1 MSLKPN
7 KSEETWNT
15 LKDKDKIR
23 IDASKEVA
31 AILSKAEVKTTV
43 EKKKKGKHQ
52 HKYEQ
57 TTLNIELIE
66 QAVDFHSKKLQ
77 SRKEEMLSTMATLFP
92 TGSTSLEELKQ
103 SSQSLVNALSGIGK
117 EMEMSKEL
125 FGDLPKEI
133 RVLLR
138 VAAYVIAAQR
148 DAEEMA
154 QVEVEASKV
163 SSLLAFGDGQE
174 LDIFQV
180 DSALRRLA
188 LKREQIIQ
196 RSFGCSSMSLTST
209 LNDKKSAIES
219 LWQRSG
225 GTADVKLLE
234 ILRSRVR
241 NCLHL
246 CKSDPSILVAALRIL
261 EKRSLVQFKLGIDFY
276 MFGKYSG
283 IEDIATT
290 VVTWSIR
297 DAVADLALTFDKD
310 AANARFD
317 SSSPS
322 TATPIKSPV
331 SAPSSGGSTL
341 SFTPKSAKTET
352 GDLIE
357 QVLNTADLLIG
368 NLTFV
373 VEEVESR
380 FPPRHRVFHLFMT
393 ETYNQV
399 GALLWW
405 LVSKLKE
412 LSSYDTLAVISWI
425 EEYHEHL
432 PNLVPPNQVSS
443 FTLEGPLER
452 LSEGYATRAK
462 ELMKKWISN
471 IVKVDKTSLL
481 ESTEQ
486 GTLYSNGPS
495 DVFRIINEQLSIVAE
510 HAKHGSNLLVSNVC
524 DACAECL
531 LEYRKLSVLSLM
543 GIETEDGAL
552 ERYCAMSNNHRRCG
566 VLSLQFLQRAN
577 ELLGTHFGQESPGEV
592 KSASQLN
599 ENHNDLDQNEKEYVI
614 QEKGAK
620 ERAFDLSSLPFLFAI
635 SASFCAKLV
644 VQVIFLDLSEAS
656 NLWPYLYTEEW
667 ENGTEPI
674 AESVIETIKDFFEDI
689 EEFVEQKEDK
699 QAAALAIAQNI
710 AETYLKEAAERFGSG
725 KRLRRLLSGFRGDKH
740 KHRLN
745 ELDDEESTTNNSEA
759 KRRSAKRL
767 FGKRCIERLRADL
780 EAYSNYFKELG
791 KPAEVS
797 KRLVGMDTLA
807 DLLESSSPTAVSVI
821 YTRLVRY
828 LLQRWEDSQSGA
840 DNYLEQ
846 SRGAAS
852 SVLPKAERLLHMYRP
867 SSLQKLFSHK
877 FEASRLR
884 ECNAELKRIWKEYG
898 PSAIGKEGMELH
910 DDEESEVEEMI

>member
-1 MSLKPN
+1 M
-7 KSEETWNT
+7 EETNNN
-15 LKDKDKIR
+15 KIR
-23 IDASKEVA
+23 IDAAKEVA
-31 AILSKAEVKTTV
+31 AILSKAEIKATTTTTTT
-43 EKKKKGKHQ
+43 EKKKGKHNSSS
-52 HKYEQ
+52 KYEPTKLHKEWIQ
-57 TTLNIELIE
+57 
-66 QAVDFHSKKLQ
+66 QAVEFHDKKLQ
-77 SRKEEMLSTMATLFP
+77 TRKEEMLSTMATLFP
-92 TGSTSLEELKQ
+92 TGSSALEKLKV
-103 SSQSLVNALSGIGK
+103 SSQALVNTFNVVGEK
-117 EMEMSKEL
+117 MDESKQL

-148 DAEEMA
+148 DAEQMA
-154 QVEVEASKV
+154 QIEVEASKV
-163 SSLLAFGDGQE
+163 SSLVAFGDTQE

-180 DSALRRLA
+180 DKALRSLA
-188 LKREQIIQ
+188 LKREEIIQ
-196 RSFGCSSMSLTST
+196 RSFGCSSMSLTVK
-209 LNDKKSAIES
+209 NSAIES

-225 GTADVKLLE
+225 GAADVNLLE
-234 ILRSRVR
+234 ILRQRVR
-241 NCLHL
+241 NCLFL
-246 CKSDPSILVAALRIL
+246 CKNDPCRLVAALRIL
-261 EKRSLVQFKLGIDFY
+261 EKRSFIQLKLGIDFY

-283 IEDIATT
+283 IGDIAATI
-290 VVTWSIR
+290 VSWGVR
-297 DAVADLALTFDKD
+297 DAVSDLASTFDKD
-310 AANARFD
+310 AASARLD
-317 SSSPS
+317 SASSPIKTPNSSSS
-322 TATPIKSPV
+322 
-331 SAPSSGGSTL
+331 GSTF
-341 SFTPKSAKTET
+341 FTPKSAKTET

-405 LVSKLKE
+405 LVSKSKE

-432 PNLVPPNQVSS
+432 PNLVPPNHISN
-443 FTLEGPLER
+443 FTLDGPLER
-452 LSEGYATRAK
+452 LSQVYANRAK

-471 IVKVDKTSLL
+471 VVKVDKTSLL
-481 ESTEQ
+481 ETTER

-510 HAKHGSNLLVSNVC
+510 HAKHGSKTLVSNVC

-552 ERYCAMSNNHRRCG
+552 ERYCAMSNNHRRCV
-566 VLSLQFLQRAN
+566 VLSSQFLSRTN
-577 ELLGTHFGQESPGEV
+577 ELLGTSYGQESPGEV
-592 KSASQLN
+592 KSASQRSQN
-599 ENHNDLDQNEKEYVI
+599 GWEEKQSATNEKSPN
-614 QEKGAK
+614 
-620 ERAFDLSSLPFLFAI
+620 ERTFPLLSTLPNLFAI

-656 NLWPYLYTEEW
+656 NLWPCLYTEEW

-689 EEFVEQKEDK
+689 EEFIEQKEDK
-699 QAAALAIAQNI
+699 QAAALAIAQTVS
-710 AETYLKEAAERFGSG
+710 ETYLKEAAERFGSG
-725 KRLRRLLSGFRGDKH
+725 KRLKRLLSGFKGGDKH
-740 KHRLN
+740 KHHLHD
-745 ELDDEESTTNNSEA
+745 LEEENIASSSEA
-759 KRRSAKRL
+759 KKRSAKRL
-767 FGKRCIERLRADL
+767 FGKRCIERLGADL
-780 EAYSNYFKELG
+780 EAYSNYFKELA

-797 KRLVGMDTLA
+797 KRLAGMDTLA
-807 DLLESSSPTAVSVI
+807 DLLESSSPTAVSVV

-828 LLQRWEDSQSGA
+828 LLQRWEESQSGA
-840 DNYLEQ
+840 DVYLEQ

-852 SVLPKAERLLHMYRP
+852 SVIPKAERLLHMYRP
-867 SSLQKLFSHK
+867 TSLQKLFSHK

-884 ECNAELKRIWKEYG
+884 ECTAELKRIWKEYG
-898 PSAIGKEGMELH
+898 PGAVGKE
-910 DDEESEVEEMI
+910 DEESEAEDVF

>member
-1 MSLKPN
+1 MPSLLDSTSKAVGQSKKYLRKRMSSKPN
-7 KSEETWNT
+7 KSEETWNA

-23 IDASKEVA
+23 MDAAKEVA
-31 AILSKAEVKTTV
+31 AILSKAEIRTTV

-52 HKYEQ
+52 HKSEQ
-57 TTLNIELIE
+57 TILNVEWIE
-66 QAVDFHSKKLQ
+66 QAVDFHNKKLQ
-77 SRKEEMLSTMATLFP
+77 SRKEEMLSIMSTIFP
-92 TGSTSLEELKQ
+92 TGSSALEELNK
-103 SSQSLVNALSGIGK
+103 SSLSMVSSLNEIGK
-117 EMEMSKEL
+117 EMEKSKEL

-154 QVEVEASKV
+154 QVETEASKV

-174 LDIFQV
+174 LDIFQI
-180 DSALRRLA
+180 DSDLRRLA

-196 RSFGCSSMSLTST
+196 RSFGCSSMSLASS

-246 CKSDPSILVAALRIL
+246 CKSDPACLVAALRIL

-283 IEDIATT
+283 MGDIATT
-290 VVTWSIR
+290 IVTWSVR

-310 AANARFD
+310 AANTRLD

-322 TATPIKSPV
+322 TTTPMKTPV
-331 SAPSSGGSTL
+331 SASSSGGSTL

-432 PNLVPPNQVSS
+432 PNLVPPNQVSN

-462 ELMKKWISN
+462 ELMKKWIAN
-471 IVKVDKTSLL
+471 VVKVDKTSLL

-510 HAKHGSNLLVSNVC
+510 HAKHGSQLLVSNVC

-552 ERYCAMSNNHRRCG
+552 ERYCAMCNNHRRCG
-566 VLSLQFLQRAN
+566 LLSLQFLQRAN
-577 ELLGTHFGQESPGEV
+577 ELLGTNFGQDSPGEV

-599 ENHNDLDQNEKEYVI
+599 ENHNGLDEKEYAI
-614 QEKGAK
+614 QEKDSK
-620 ERAFDLSSLPFLFAI
+620 ERT
-635 SASFCAKLV
+635 
-644 VQVIFLDLSEAS
+644 LDFEAS
-656 NLWPYLYTEEW
+656 NLWPYLFTEEW

-689 EEFVEQKEDK
+689 EEFIEHKEDK
-699 QAAALAIAQNI
+699 QAAALAIAQTI
-710 AETYLKEAAERFGSG
+710 SETYLKEAAERFGSG
-725 KRLRRLLSGFRGDKH
+725 KKLRRLLSGFRGDRH
-740 KHRLN
+740 KQRLN
-745 ELDDEESTTNNSEA
+745 DMDDEENTIGNNES

-791 KPAEVS
+791 KPTEVS

-807 DLLESSSPTAVSVI
+807 DLLESSSPTAVSVV

-828 LLQRWEDSQSGA
+828 LLQKWEESQSGA

-852 SVLPKAERLLHMYRP
+852 SVLPKAERLLHAYRP
-867 SSLQKLFSHK
+867 TSLQRLFTHK
-877 FEASRLR
+877 FEASRLK
-884 ECNAELKRIWKEYG
+884 ECSAELKRIWKEYG
-898 PSAIGKEGMELH
+898 PSAIGKEGIMVLH
-910 DDEESEVEEMI
+910 DDEESESEEMI